1 MVSFVE
7 DQQADMGTDV
17 DVAMSKSIEEDL
29 GSRDDNLVG
38 RQYL

>member
-1 MVSFVE
+1 MVGFVE

-17 DVAMSKSIEEDL
+17 DVAMSKSIEENL